1 MNPNNH
7 RNFINQLNQ
16 LKSNIIQYNNNNN
29 ILNNINSYIL
39 QYNESNAFINEKHK
53 NKIKELCQF

>member
-16 LKSNIIQYNNNNN
+16 LKSNIIQYNNNN

-39 QYNESNAFINEKHK
+39 QYNESNAFIDEKHK